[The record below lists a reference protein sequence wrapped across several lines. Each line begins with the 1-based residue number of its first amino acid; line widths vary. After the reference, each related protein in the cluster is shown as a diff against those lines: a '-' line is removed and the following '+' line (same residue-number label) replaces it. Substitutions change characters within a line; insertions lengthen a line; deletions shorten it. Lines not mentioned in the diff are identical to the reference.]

1 MLDEVA
7 NFSRLPD
14 LPAYISAYGGSGIVT
29 FAVIQ
34 DLAQLEATYS
44 RDLAGA
50 ILGAATIKVILGG
63 ISDADILRDFMLLT
77 GERDE
82 ETWSTSRSGIG
93 QHSVSSTIR
102 LRPVLDAGEIRG
114 LAEGTALMLFKGN
127 PPTLIQMTPTI
138 AVPKPQNWPPTSG
151 TGNPSSPRSPG
162 QGRRG
167 IRRRRVTQHPGWPDT
182 LITCTGPTRP
192 RSHKPECA

>member
-7 NFSRLPD
+7 NFARLPD
-14 LPAYISAYGGSGIVT
+14 LPAYISAYGGSGMVT

-44 RDLAGA
+44 RDLAAA

-63 ISDADILRDFMLLT
+63 ISDADLLRDVMLLT

-82 ETWSTSRSGIG
+82 ETWSTSRSGIT
-93 QHSVSSTIR
+93 HHTVSSTIR

-114 LAEGTALMLFKGN
+114 LAEGFALMLFKGN
-127 PPTLIQMTPTI
+127 PPTLIQMTPYYYCRPEAAELAADQREWESII
-138 AVPKPQNWPPTSG
+138 AAQALARADVAFGSA
-151 TGNPSSPRSPG
+151 
-162 QGRRG
+162 
-167 IRRRRVTQHPGWPDT
+167 
-182 LITCTGPTRP
+182 
-192 RSHKPECA
+192 E